1 MLMIYCVTLTV
12 LYILCDTDSVVHI
25 YCVTVLYILCDCVTV
40 LMCRVEVADCERC
53 HTGLED
59 QPSLQHCR
67 ERYVKLYIPV
77 RRLVTITT

>member
-1 MLMIYCVTLTV
+1 MTLTV
-12 LYILCDTDSVVHI
+12 LFILCD
-25 YCVTVLYILCDCVTV
+25 CVTVLYILCDCVTV

-53 HTGLED
+53 HTGPED

-77 RRLVTITT
+77 RRLVTTAKSDKEYSIK